1 MGLMLS
7 PGIFL
12 GFTGEALGIL
22 GGYMPPFDHSR
33 QLKSGLAP
41 HPPPPPLPWKTLQV
55 NKHNIVYLSLGLM

>member
-12 GFTGEALGIL
+12 GFTGEALGIF
-22 GGYMPPFDHSR
+22 GGLY
-33 QLKSGLAP
+33 AP
-41 HPPPPPLPWKTLQV
+41 IRSFSSVKIRISPPPPPWKTSQV